1 MPIDSPE
8 SRNRIMDHIIQSL
21 PPDNDSFYIRHKK
34 SSSTFRIK
42 EDPNQKDKDRLYQ
55 LILNSA
61 G

>member
-1 MPIDSPE
+1 MPIDSTE

-42 EDPNQKDKDRLYQ
+42 EDPNQKDKDCM
-55 LILNSA
+55 N
-61 G
+61 